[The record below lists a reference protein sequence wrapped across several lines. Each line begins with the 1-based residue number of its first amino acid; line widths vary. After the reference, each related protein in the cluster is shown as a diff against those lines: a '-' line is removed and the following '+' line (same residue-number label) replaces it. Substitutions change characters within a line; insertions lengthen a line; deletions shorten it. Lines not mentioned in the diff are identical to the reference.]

1 MNERDFRT
9 NSNERGQI
17 MPNPEPNAYR
27 RAFWIALLATVVLAV
42 VASVLWWRLSHGAAM
57 PQSGT
62 GSPTDPMHGMTQ
74 TSSANIP
81 NSEPGA
87 AGEMQTGNMQE
98 TPLAPIQLTPQRMQ
112 SIGIVLGKV
121 ESKPVNSELRF
132 YGNVQV
138 DERRQAYV
146 QTRFA
151 GWIRKVYA
159 DATGNFIGKGQPLF
173 TIYSPDLVST
183 EHEYLLAKKNSESL
197 QQSKVSGVASGASS
211 LFSAAKERLL
221 QWDVSPAEIE
231 KLDQGGKVITDLT
244 VNSPVSGY
252 ITQKNALPNM
262 YVQPETML
270 YTVADLSDV
279 WVLAQVFQS
288 EAGKIKPGDP
298 AEVTV
303 DAYPGRVFN
312 GRVDYILPQLDMNTR
327 TLPVRLVFANPGLK
341 LRPGMYVNV
350 RAKLPMGRQLVV
362 PASAAFHSGTKNLLF
377 VYSAEGSIEPRE
389 VELGPQ
395 VGDELV
401 VTKGI
406 KAQEQIVTSANFLI
420 DSEAQLQAAAGAF
433 VPPPP
438 GAGQAAS
445 MNAPAEQQA
454 NVELT
459 TDPDPPHKG
468 SNIVRVKLTG
478 QDGKPIT
485 GANVTVTFFM
495 AAMPAMGMAA
505 MKTVVNAN
513 DKGGGMYEGKGDLG
527 SGGTWQVTIRAQQN
541 GQVIIHTN
549 WEGEPPSII
558 EDQVTYPIV
567 TALLAAPK
575 VKAVRAQTMFNDSYV
590 FVVFEDGTDIYW
602 ARSRVVEYLQ
612 TIAGRLPANV
622 HPAIGSDAT
631 GAGWVYEY
639 ALVDRSHKQSLADLR
654 SIQDWHLRYQLAT
667 VPGVAEVASI
677 GGFVR
682 QYQVNVDP
690 NKLLAYGIPLS
701 TVIDRVKSSTNE
713 VGGRVLELSGTRYMI
728 RGLGYLKS
736 LDDLA
741 NVPVMAKNG
750 TPVLI
755 KDLSTVAFGP
765 DIREGVA
772 EWNGEG
778 ETVGGIVVMRY
789 GLNALNVI

>member
-1 MNERDFRT
+1 MLRT
-9 NSNERGQI
+9 ENN
-17 MPNPEPNAYR
+17 NYR
-27 RAFWIALLATVVLAV
+27 RAFWIAMTTTVVFAI
-42 VASVLWWRLSHGAAM
+42 VASVLWWRLSHAGTPSQLGTSFASEAM
-57 PQSGT
+57 EA
-62 GSPTDPMHGMTQ
+62 MAR
-74 TSSANIP
+74 TSSANASP
-81 NSEPGA
+81 SEAGS
-87 AGEMQTGNMQE
+87 AGEPQAGNMQE
-98 TPLAPIQLTPQRMQ
+98 TPVAPFQLTPQRMQ
-112 SIGIVLGKV
+112 NIGVVLGKV
-121 ESKPVNSELRF
+121 ESKPVNTELRF

-197 QQSKVSGVASGASS
+197 QQSRVSGVASGAAS
-211 LFSAAKERLL
+211 LFGAAKERLL
-221 QWDVSPAEIE
+221 QWEVSPADIE
-231 KLDQGGKVITDLT
+231 KLDRTGEAITDLT
-244 VNSPVSGY
+244 IYSPVSGY

-288 EAGKIKPGDP
+288 DAGKIKPGDP
-298 AEVTV
+298 ADVTV

-362 PASAAFHSGTKNLLF
+362 PATAAFHSGTKNLVF
-377 VYSAEGSIEPRE
+377 VSSGAGNIEPRE

-401 VTKGI
+401 VTKGV

-445 MNAPAEQQA
+445 MNASAQQQA
-454 NVELT
+454 IAELT
-459 TDPDPPHKG
+459 TDPDPPYKG

-478 QDGKPIT
+478 QDGKLIT

-495 AAMPAMGMAA
+495 AAMPTMGMAS
-505 MKTVVNAN
+505 MKTVINAS

-527 SGGTWQVTIRAQQN
+527 SGGTWQVTIRAQLN
-541 GQVIIHTN
+541 G
-549 WEGEPPSII
+549 
-558 EDQVTYPIV
+558 
-567 TALLAAPK
+567 
-575 VKAVRAQTMFNDSYV
+575 
-590 FVVFEDGTDIYW
+590 
-602 ARSRVVEYLQ
+602 Q
-612 TIAGRLPANV
+612 TIANKQLTLN
-622 HPAIGSDAT
+622 AT
-631 GAGWVYEY
+631 GG
-639 ALVDRSHKQSLADLR
+639 
-654 SIQDWHLRYQLAT
+654 
-667 VPGVAEVASI
+667 
-677 GGFVR
+677 
-682 QYQVNVDP
+682 
-690 NKLLAYGIPLS
+690 
-701 TVIDRVKSSTNE
+701 
-713 VGGRVLELSGTRYMI
+713 M
-728 RGLGYLKS
+728 
-736 LDDLA
+736 
-741 NVPVMAKNG
+741 
-750 TPVLI
+750 
-755 KDLSTVAFGP
+755 
-765 DIREGVA
+765 
-772 EWNGEG
+772 
-778 ETVGGIVVMRY
+778 
-789 GLNALNVI
+789 

>member
-1 MNERDFRT
+1 MLRT
-9 NSNERGQI
+9 ENN
-17 MPNPEPNAYR
+17 NYR
-27 RAFWIALLATVVLAV
+27 RAFWIALTTAIVLAI
-42 VASVLWWRLSHGAAM
+42 VASVLLWRISH
-57 PQSGT
+57 T
-62 GSPTDPMHGMTQ
+62 GSSSHRGNSSVSESMDSMTQ
-74 TSSANIP
+74 TSSANALG
-81 NSEPGA
+81 SEPGA
-87 AGEMQTGNMQE
+87 TGDPQAGDMQE
-98 TPLAPIQLTPQRMQ
+98 TPLAPFQLTPQRMQ
-112 SIGIVLGKV
+112 SIGVMLGKV
-121 ESKPVNSELRF
+121 EFKRVNTELRF

-159 DATGNFIGKGQPLF
+159 DTTGNFIGKGQPLF
-173 TIYSPDLVST
+173 TIYSPELVST
-183 EHEYLLAKKNSESL
+183 EHEYLLAKKNAEAL

-221 QWDVSPAEIE
+221 QWEVSPAEIE
-231 KLDQGGKVITDLT
+231 KLDQGGKAITDLT

-288 EAGKIKPGDP
+288 DAGKIKPGDP

-303 DAYPGRVFN
+303 DAYPGRVFS

-362 PASAAFHSGTKNLLF
+362 PASAAFHSGTKNLVF
-377 VYSAEGSIEPRE
+377 VFSGEGNIEPRE
-389 VELGPQ
+389 VELGLQ

-401 VTKGI
+401 VTKGV

-445 MNAPAEQQA
+445 MNAPAQQQA

-478 QDGKPIT
+478 QDGQRIA

-505 MKTVVNAN
+505 MKTVINGS
-513 DKGGGMYEGKGDLG
+513 DKGGGIYEGKGDLG
-527 SGGTWQVTIRAQQN
+527 SGGTWQVTVTAKQN
-541 GQVIIHTN
+541 GQ
-549 WEGEPPSII
+549 
-558 EDQVTYPIV
+558 
-567 TALLAAPK
+567 
-575 VKAVRAQTMFNDSYV
+575 
-590 FVVFEDGTDIYW
+590 
-602 ARSRVVEYLQ
+602 
-612 TIAGRLPANV
+612 TIANKQLTLN
-622 HPAIGSDAT
+622 AT
-631 GAGWVYEY
+631 GG
-639 ALVDRSHKQSLADLR
+639 
-654 SIQDWHLRYQLAT
+654 
-667 VPGVAEVASI
+667 
-677 GGFVR
+677 
-682 QYQVNVDP
+682 
-690 NKLLAYGIPLS
+690 
-701 TVIDRVKSSTNE
+701 
-713 VGGRVLELSGTRYMI
+713 M
-728 RGLGYLKS
+728 
-736 LDDLA
+736 
-741 NVPVMAKNG
+741 
-750 TPVLI
+750 
-755 KDLSTVAFGP
+755 
-765 DIREGVA
+765 
-772 EWNGEG
+772 
-778 ETVGGIVVMRY
+778 
-789 GLNALNVI
+789 

>member
-1 MNERDFRT
+1 MNERDYRT
-9 NSNERGQI
+9 NANERGQA
-17 MPNPEPNAYR
+17 MPNAEPNVYR
-27 RAFWIALLATVVLAV
+27 RAFWIALVATAVLAV
-42 VASVLWWRLSHGAAM
+42 VASVLWWRLSHGTAV
-57 PQSGT
+57 PRSGT
-62 GSPTDPMHGMTQ
+62 GSTSDPMPGMAQ
-74 TSSANIP
+74 TSSANASD
-81 NSEPGA
+81 SEPGSV
-87 AGEMQTGNMQE
+87 GEMQAGTMQE
-98 TPLAPIQLTPQRMQ
+98 MPFAPIQLTPQRMQ

-121 ESKPVNSELRF
+121 ESKPVNTELRF

-151 GWIRKVYA
+151 GWIGKVYA

-183 EHEYLLAKKNSESL
+183 EHEYLLAKKNSEGL

-221 QWDVSPAEIE
+221 QWEVSPGEIE
-231 KLDQGGKVITDLT
+231 KLDQGGKAITDLT
-244 VNSPVSGY
+244 VYSPVSGY

-288 EAGKIKPGDP
+288 DAGKIKPGDP

-312 GRVDYILPQLDMNTR
+312 GRVDYILPQLDVNTR

-341 LRPGMYVNV
+341 MRPGMYVNV

-377 VYSAEGSIEPRE
+377 VYGGEGNIEPRE
-389 VELGPQ
+389 VDLGPQ

-401 VTKGI
+401 VTKGV

-445 MNAPAEQQA
+445 MNAPAQQQA
-454 NVELT
+454 IAELT

-468 SNIVRVKLTG
+468 SNVVRVKMTG

-495 AAMPAMGMAA
+495 AAMPAMGMVS
-505 MKTVVNAN
+505 MKTVINAS
-513 DKGGGMYEGKGDLG
+513 DKGGGIYEGKGDLG
-527 SGGTWQVTIRAQQN
+527 SGGTWQVTVRAQQN
-541 GQVIIHTN
+541 GQ
-549 WEGEPPSII
+549 
-558 EDQVTYPIV
+558 
-567 TALLAAPK
+567 
-575 VKAVRAQTMFNDSYV
+575 
-590 FVVFEDGTDIYW
+590 
-602 ARSRVVEYLQ
+602 
-612 TIAGRLPANV
+612 TIANKQLTLN
-622 HPAIGSDAT
+622 AT
-631 GAGWVYEY
+631 GG
-639 ALVDRSHKQSLADLR
+639 
-654 SIQDWHLRYQLAT
+654 
-667 VPGVAEVASI
+667 
-677 GGFVR
+677 
-682 QYQVNVDP
+682 
-690 NKLLAYGIPLS
+690 
-701 TVIDRVKSSTNE
+701 
-713 VGGRVLELSGTRYMI
+713 M
-728 RGLGYLKS
+728 
-736 LDDLA
+736 
-741 NVPVMAKNG
+741 
-750 TPVLI
+750 
-755 KDLSTVAFGP
+755 
-765 DIREGVA
+765 
-772 EWNGEG
+772 
-778 ETVGGIVVMRY
+778 
-789 GLNALNVI
+789 

>member
-1 MNERDFRT
+1 MNEPNFRT
-9 NSNERGQI
+9 NANEGPDMLRREH
-17 MPNPEPNAYR
+17 NNYR
-27 RAFWIALLATVVLAV
+27 RAFWIALTTTVVLAI
-42 VASVLWWRLSHGAAM
+42 VASALWWRLSHAGTSSLLGANSAGESMDAM
-57 PQSGT
+57 AR
-62 GSPTDPMHGMTQ
+62 
-74 TSSANIP
+74 TSSADASG
-81 NSEPGA
+81 SEPGA
-87 AGEMQTGNMQE
+87 GGDSQHSNMQE
-98 TPLAPIQLTPQRMQ
+98 TPLAPFQLTPQRMQ
-112 SIGIVLGKV
+112 SIGMVLGKV
-121 ESKPVNSELRF
+121 ESKPVNTELRF

-146 QTRFA
+146 RTRVT

-197 QQSKVSGVASGASS
+197 QQSKVSGVASGAAS

-221 QWDVSPAEIE
+221 QWEVSPAEIE
-231 KLDQGGKVITDLT
+231 KLDQGGKAITDLT

-252 ITQKNALPNM
+252 ITQKSALPNM

-288 EAGKIKPGDP
+288 DAGKIRPGDP

-312 GRVDYILPQLDMNTR
+312 GRVDFVLPQLDVNTR

-362 PASAAFHSGTKNLLF
+362 PASAAFHSGTKSLLF
-377 VYSAEGSIEPRE
+377 VYTGEGRIEPRE

-401 VTKGI
+401 ITKGI

-445 MNAPAEQQA
+445 MNAPAQPQA
-454 NVELT
+454 IVELT
-459 TDPDPPHKG
+459 TDPGPPHKG

-505 MKTVVNAN
+505 RKTVIDAS

-527 SGGTWQVTIRAQQN
+527 SGGTWQVTIRVQQN
-541 GQVIIHTN
+541 GQ
-549 WEGEPPSII
+549 
-558 EDQVTYPIV
+558 
-567 TALLAAPK
+567 
-575 VKAVRAQTMFNDSYV
+575 
-590 FVVFEDGTDIYW
+590 
-602 ARSRVVEYLQ
+602 
-612 TIAGRLPANV
+612 TIANKQLTLN
-622 HPAIGSDAT
+622 AT
-631 GAGWVYEY
+631 GG
-639 ALVDRSHKQSLADLR
+639 
-654 SIQDWHLRYQLAT
+654 
-667 VPGVAEVASI
+667 
-677 GGFVR
+677 
-682 QYQVNVDP
+682 
-690 NKLLAYGIPLS
+690 
-701 TVIDRVKSSTNE
+701 
-713 VGGRVLELSGTRYMI
+713 M
-728 RGLGYLKS
+728 
-736 LDDLA
+736 
-741 NVPVMAKNG
+741 
-750 TPVLI
+750 
-755 KDLSTVAFGP
+755 
-765 DIREGVA
+765 
-772 EWNGEG
+772 
-778 ETVGGIVVMRY
+778 
-789 GLNALNVI
+789 